1 MREIGVAL
9 ASTSLLFV
17 FGGKPTWISSVEVP
31 EASAGFFDSE
41 SSMVFKV
48 DIEIELRESISLAGG
63 GKDKDGLKELNL

>member
-17 FGGKPTWISSVEVP
+17 FGGKPMRISSVEIP
-31 EASAGFFDSE
+31 EASAGFFDPK

-48 DIEIELRESISLAGG
+48 DIEIELREGIESRWRG
-63 GKDKDGLKELNL
+63 